1 MSIFNKLIESLSSA
15 AQSASVRRRLM
26 GVAIVRIV
34 FGAVTAVLYG
44 LHFPQRHF
52 LWGADAVLP
61 PADSSLILAQT
72 HAWSL
77 YSLFPSALG
86 AECLYWLGFLISLL
100 FAAGVF
106 TRVTSVLF
114 LLTTWSLYQRN
125 AYALDGGDNLLV
137 ILAIYLMF
145 ADLSAFSLDRHF
157 FGPRREGKF
166 SWLAGMLHNFAVT
179 ACLLQL
185 AIVYFDAGFYKIQ
198 GHVWSSGTA
207 IYYIL
212 RSSSYTLPGW
222 SDFIWQSAA
231 IVTLGTYG
239 TILFEIVH
247 PFLMWH
253 PKLKYLIFSGA
264 VLLHGGIGVLMGLVW
279 FSMTMIGV
287 HAILFDDSEYARVL
301 GWMRNRFGS
310 QVKQM
315 AQWFDNKGKQSP
327 QLELPD
333 AVTGLTAVD

>member
-1 MSIFNKLIESLSSA
+1 L
-15 AQSASVRRRLM
+15 
-26 GVAIVRIV
+26 
-34 FGAVTAVLYG
+34 
-44 LHFPQRHF
+44 PQ
-52 LWGADAVLP
+52 ADNA
-61 PADSSLILAQT
+61 LILAQT

-86 AECLYWLGFLISLL
+86 AECLYWLGLLVSLM
-100 FAAGVF
+100 FAVGLF

-114 LLTTWSLYQRN
+114 VVTTWSLYQRN
-125 AYALDGGDNLLV
+125 SLALDGGDNLLV
-137 ILAIYLMF
+137 ILGIYLIF
-145 ADLSAFSLDRHF
+145 ADLSALSLDRYF
-157 FGPRREGKF
+157 FGPRREGKY
-166 SWLAGMLHNFAVT
+166 SWLGGMLHNFALT

-185 AIVYFDAGFYKIQ
+185 AIVYFEAGFYKIQ
-198 GHVWSSGTA
+198 GHVWSNGTA

-253 PKLKYLIFSGA
+253 PKLKYMIFTGA
-264 VLLHGGIGVLMGLVW
+264 VLLHAGIGVLMGLVW
-279 FSMTMIGV
+279 FALTMIGV
-287 HAILFDDSEYARVL
+287 HSILFDDSEYSWLL

-310 QVKQM
+310 QAKRIATWVDDQ
-315 AQWFDNKGKQSP
+315 GKQRP

-333 AVTGLTAVD
+333 AVSGLTVAD